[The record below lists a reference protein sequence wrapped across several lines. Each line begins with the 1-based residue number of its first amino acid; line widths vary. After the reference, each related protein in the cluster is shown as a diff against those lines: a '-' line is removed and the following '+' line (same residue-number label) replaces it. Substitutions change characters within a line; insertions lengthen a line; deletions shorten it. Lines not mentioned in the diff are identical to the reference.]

1 MKKGNKHNFRTIECV
16 LNNNEI
22 CSRKKKNTQFIF
34 NKNIRRY
41 IKSPLLVVGLL
52 LLGPSFKTKTALFFV
67 KSSSVNYK

>member
-1 MKKGNKHNFRTIECV
+1 MKSARG
-16 LNNNEI
+16 
-22 CSRKKKNTQFIF
+22 KKKNTQFIF